1 MKNLKE
7 IKNRALQNE
16 VPFFIPLLLNL
27 YYLLYNKRDEKTF
40 WGMNMKE
47 VLQEIVNESKK
58 YTKKG
63 KVATYIPELGHKNPD
78 LLGISITDNYGNVY
92 SAGDY
97 HVPFTLQSVS
107 KPIVLLLALMENGE
121 RIFEKVGK
129 EPTGDPFNSLVR
141 LETFVTGKPLNP
153 MINAGAITVASM
165 IKGSDLDEKISKI
178 VNFMKSITGNDK
190 ISVNDPVY
198 KSELKTGH
206 RNRAIAY
213 FLKDNG
219 VIDGDVEEILKL
231 YFMQCS
237 INVTTKDLAQ
247 IGILLANDGVDL
259 KTTKRL
265 IPSKYASIVKS
276 LMLTCGMYDHSG
288 EFAATVGFPAK
299 SGVSGGILGVSPK
312 KLGIGILGPALD
324 PKGNSYAGVKILE
337 TLSER
342 LDLNIFK

>member
-1 MKNLKE
+1 M
-7 IKNRALQNE
+7 
-16 VPFFIPLLLNL
+16 
-27 YYLLYNKRDEKTF
+27 RD
-40 WGMNMKE
+40 
-47 VLQEIVNESKK
+47 VLQEIINENKK

-63 KVATYIPELGHKNPD
+63 KVATYIPELGYKDPD

-97 HVPFTLQSVS
+97 KVKFTLQSVS

-121 RIFEKVGK
+121 KIFDKVGK

-165 IKGSDLDEKISKI
+165 IEGKDLEEKINKI
-178 VNFMKSITGNDK
+178 VNFIKKITENEHIAIDQ
-190 ISVNDPVY
+190 SVY
-198 KSELKTGH
+198 ESELKTGH

-237 INVTTKDLAQ
+237 INITTVDLAK

-259 KTTKRL
+259 KTNKRI

-324 PKGNSYAGVKILE
+324 AKGNSYAGVKILE
-337 TLSER
+337 TLSKQ